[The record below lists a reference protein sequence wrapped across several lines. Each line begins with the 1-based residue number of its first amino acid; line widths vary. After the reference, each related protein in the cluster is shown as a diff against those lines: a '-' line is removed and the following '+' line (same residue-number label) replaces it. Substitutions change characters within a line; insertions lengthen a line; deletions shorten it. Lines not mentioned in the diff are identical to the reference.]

1 MVGGVTV
8 PRRCGWLGLALLA
21 PSLAWGQGTLW
32 AEASLSQDSPRVQE
46 SIVYTIRVFSP
57 TNLQSVEL
65 TPPSPAGAAVEELE
79 RGAASTRTVRGRPY
93 IVNEYHYVLTPIVPG
108 RIEVGPARLTVRP
121 ASERPGIGVPAWGAQ
136 PATPTTLT
144 TASLQLSVLPLPSG
158 APIPLRFLD
167 LKAQWSQ
174 DGAGGVGEPLTLTVV
189 TKGLGTV
196 GSRLPSVAHLL
207 QSADF
212 KVYPDR
218 PQVDW
223 KWGGGGSELWGRRI
237 ETFTVV
243 PTREGSLTFPALELA
258 WWDVTG
264 NREARARV
272 AEKVIPVGAQALA
285 ADDAGTGAA
294 PHFMKRLASEQALLQ
309 FVLPVVGGL
318 SLAFLM
324 GWWIGTGRVPLLRDS
339 VTPPAPVPGPAGGEP
354 SSVAQPP
361 QAVWLPREPRFRLP
375 AAPERLRRLLA
386 GEAVRRGLDSARRG
400 ARRAADAATAVVPM
414 RVKAW
419 WCVRCAVRES
429 QPEGLSRVLRRFAC
443 RYLSMSPN
451 ATLATIAD
459 RVNAPRA
466 GTAPGELHQVLRDL
480 DRAAYAGRALDLRAW
495 KREFRRRFRRAVTAA
510 TRARRERPRRGLPE
524 LNP

>member
-1 MVGGVTV
+1 MAGAVTG
-8 PRRCGWLGLALLA
+8 PRGCGWLGAVLLA
-21 PSLAWGQGTLW
+21 PSLAWAQGTLW
-32 AEASLSQDSPRVQE
+32 AEASVSQDSPRVQE
-46 SIVYTIRVFSP
+46 SVVYRVRVFSP

-65 TPPSPAGAAVEELE
+65 TPPTPAGAAVEELE
-79 RGAASTRTVRGRPY
+79 RGVASTQTVRGRPY
-93 IVNEYHYVLTPIVPG
+93 IVNEYQYVLTPIVAG
-108 RIEVGPARLTVRP
+108 RLEVGPARLTVR
-121 ASERPGIGVPAWGAQ
+121 ASGERPAMGVPGWGGQ
-136 PATPTTLT
+136 PTTPTTLT
-144 TASLQLSVLPLPSG
+144 TGPVQLTVLPLPAD

-167 LKAQWSQ
+167 LKAHWSQ
-174 DGAGGVGEPLTLTVV
+174 DGAAGIGDPLTLTVV
-189 TKGLGTV
+189 IKGLGAV
-196 GSRLPSVAHLL
+196 GSRLPSVAPLL
-207 QSADF
+207 RSADF

-223 KWGGGGSELWGRRI
+223 KWGGGGSELWGRRV

-243 PTREGSLTFPALELA
+243 PTREGALTFPALDLA
-258 WWDVTG
+258 WWDVTT
-264 NREARARV
+264 NKEAHARV
-272 AEKVIPVGAQALA
+272 ADKIIPVGAGASA
-285 ADDAGTGAA
+285 AQDAGTGAA

-309 FVLPVVGGL
+309 FVLPVLGGL
-318 SLAFLM
+318 SLAFLT

-339 VTPPAPVPGPAGGEP
+339 VTPPAPGSEVGEP

-361 QAVWLPREPRFRLP
+361 QSVWLPREPRFRLP
-375 AAPERLRRLLA
+375 AVPERLRRLLA

-400 ARRAADAATAVVPM
+400 ARRVAAAATAVVPM

-429 QPEGLSRVLRRFAC
+429 QPEGLCRVLRRFAC

-451 ATLATIAD
+451 APLASIAE
-459 RVNAPRA
+459 RVRVPRS

-480 DRAAYAGRALDLRAW
+480 DRASYAGRALDLRAW
-495 KREFRRRFRRAVTAA
+495 KREFRRRFRRAVNAA